1 MLAWRWAHVQ
11 FSQLTV
17 FQDNYNQDAGNC
29 KPDTRYIYSRY
40 NKLPSLLATF
50 VGGKFCAEL
59 LHWCPTSAA
68 SRRLTTKWHG
78 VAGIL
83 SSMWFMACGMGAT
96 LLISSCLSLSFYPK
110 KVFKLSTA
118 AFTED
123 GRVGPGSLCSDCD
136 RDVARDKESNQAAAR
151 TSVHLT
157 TLSSARWGHADAWH
171 LNQRIYLMR
180 QPRASGPPQIWRQ
193 SRVTQTAKDTCLSSE
208 FKLHLHT
215 QSFKETQKMV
225 WKAAHFLCSYLTF

>member
-1 MLAWRWAHVQ
+1 MLACRWAHVQ

-68 SRRLTTKWHG
+68 SRRLTAKWHG

-83 SSMWFMACGMGAT
+83 SSMWFMACGMG
-96 LLISSCLSLSFYPK
+96 LLHS
-110 KVFKLSTA
+110 
-118 AFTED
+118 
-123 GRVGPGSLCSDCD
+123 
-136 RDVARDKESNQAAAR
+136 
-151 TSVHLT
+151 
-157 TLSSARWGHADAWH
+157 
-171 LNQRIYLMR
+171 
-180 QPRASGPPQIWRQ
+180 
-193 SRVTQTAKDTCLSSE
+193 
-208 FKLHLHT
+208 
-215 QSFKETQKMV
+215 
-225 WKAAHFLCSYLTF
+225 SYLPVSPSHFIRRKFSSYLPQHLLRMEGLVLVHFVLIVIEMWPVIKNPIRLQPGHLCTLQHFPVPGEATPMPDIWISAFI